1 MPVINQLAFSGENF
15 TMEDVKK
22 MIFKRKGHPLINIH
36 LTVEEYIQELVTI
49 GLLKLTDKNYQAT
62 EKLIYLAKRHNEIGN
77 IDWIKDLLT
86 PVNMRQ
92 MLENLDPGGIP
103 KHPPAYPSRNKI

>member
-36 LTVEEYIQELVTI
+36 LTVEEYIQELVTMR
-49 GLLKLTDKNYQAT
+49 LLKLTDKNYQAT
-62 EKLIYLAKRHNEIGN
+62 DRLLELAKKHNEIGN
-77 IDWIKDLLT
+77 IDWIKEFLT
-86 PVNMRQ
+86 PVNMKLV
-92 MLENLDPGGIP
+92 LENLDDGRDSY
-103 KHPPAYPSRNKI
+103 PPCYPPPLYSI